1 MLAAKSASNIY
12 NNFQKFES
20 DRIMFTVSKLEL
32 TFAKIQVGHSVY
44 KSRIKSKDE
53 IWVVHLYLALFTDG
67 WEGGAQPLPPPDS
80 GVSR

>member
-1 MLAAKSASNIY
+1 MFNISVI
-12 NNFQKFES
+12 KV
-20 DRIMFTVSKLEL
+20 RVTKTRKLEL

-67 WEGGAQPLPPPDS
+67 WEGGAQPLPPSDS

>member
-1 MLAAKSASNIY
+1 
-12 NNFQKFES
+12 
-20 DRIMFTVSKLEL
+20 MFTVSKLEL